1 METEKYDWTPESGQA
16 YDEDEDGSPY
26 QPLDCVEDAEL
37 LRKRR
42 ELELIEKQ
50 IASKKAAIAS
60 KKTVPQRPL
69 YGEEHPDAALK
80 SCMKRPERRSEQSSQ
95 RPFVESD
102 DTRDVTTRRDEAGA
116 KTWQH
121 RSERA
126 LPFPD
131 GKDPDAAPASCM
143 KRPERRSEQSSQ
155 RAFVESDDTRHA
167 TTRRDEA
174 GAKTWQHRSER
185 ALPSPDG
192 KSPGDQM
199 DFFSMYRSKPAAP
212 KRESPVRGFDRFLSI
227 LNRGVDEDKLSEMA
241 RATKS
246 RDHGR
251 DPRDGDRWSRDNDR
265 YPEDRERSERG
276 ERSDWRQGRQNLGSD
291 GWGDRRDS
299 REGERERHW
308 DSQGRSQDGDRH
320 LDPRDREREWDR
332 ERYLDSR
339 DRDRHFDSRER
350 ERYFD
355 SRDRGRGGDR
365 HFDSRDRDR
374 NWDSRER
381 ERNWDSRD
389 RDPNWDSR
397 DRDPNWDSRDRDRNW
412 DSRDRDRN
420 WDSRDRERQ
429 YVDTRQ
435 REAWDSR
442 ESSSAW
448 KSREQEW
455 SQDLRDTERGGNSSE
470 RKRSIDSR
478 DRDRNSRDQRFGSK
492 ETDSVVRD
500 QRVGSRESRDRDRN
514 SIEQR
519 LDTKEGGKRT
529 SEPEKLD
536 SREHDDHRKR
546 LKTDNWEQDRTSGD
560 GSQNRENRNSREPR
574 RESSSPGRRGHSRD
588 RKSRTRSPVLSK
600 EELQRRKEKEE
611 QFARIQSLLQ
621 TVGLDLG
628 MEDLDRLNSRT
639 HERLYGVK
647 LPTDKPESSRQ
658 QGAPNQHRD
667 STSSERSRQYSPDS
681 TSKIHDPQKKRG
693 HRDDDDEEEE
703 EEQQQ
708 RSRRWH
714 SKREWPE
721 EPSEIPAAGDYASY
735 HNWYNRTHHGTY
747 MQNWP
752 AAGRTGAVAY
762 DAHDNSILGPPP
774 STSTGLPLAT
784 PTVSYGDPYQLSA
797 AYAYGS
803 PVALAS
809 PFPQP
814 NSSKERPFLKPV
826 PLVASGDPDKSILG
840 PPPSTILGLL
850 AYASGSPVAF
860 ASPFPQPKS
869 SKKRPFVKPLQEVSL
884 EPPPPGMEPTGNVT
898 EPPPPGT
905 EPTGYAR
912 TPQGYVRTPKKKK
925 KKKKKTNN
933 NATTPQGNATTPQDN
948 ATTPQDNATKP
959 QGNSTTTQPNIW
971 KTQGNLITIVC
982 PKKTPKKIAQRKR
995 TQARSILKKIAIAE
1009 AAAARNTI
1017 KDMPTLSMKPRAIRR
1032 RKLMAKIRARARA
1045 EAVANAK
1052 VMNAAKEQA
1061 LADKVK
1067 AYAEAEAAANADPAN
1082 EAPTTSSDKDAAAP
1096 APAKPVIVLR
1106 LKNRVVKA
1114 KTDAPG
1120 EGL

>member
-628 MEDLDRLNSRT
+628 MEDVDRLNSRT

-647 LPTDKPESSRQ
+647 FPTDEPESSRHQ
-658 QGAPNQHRD
+658 MAPNQHRD
-667 STSSERSRQYSPDS
+667 SALSDCSRQYSPDS

-693 HRDDDDEEEE
+693 QRDEEEE

-735 HNWYNRTHHGTY
+735 HNWYNRVHHGTS
-747 MQNWP
+747 MQSWP
-752 AAGRTGAVAY
+752 AAGGTGAVAY

-784 PTVSYGDPYQLSA
+784 PTVAYGDPYQLAA

-803 PVALAS
+803 PVALTS

-814 NSSKERPFLKPV
+814 KCSKERPFL
-826 PLVASGDPDKSILG
+826 
-840 PPPSTILGLL
+840 
-850 AYASGSPVAF
+850 
-860 ASPFPQPKS
+860 
-869 SKKRPFVKPLQEVSL
+869 KPLQEVSL
-884 EPPPPGMEPTGNVT
+884 EPPPPNTIPTGIV
-898 EPPPPGT
+898 
-905 EPTGYAR
+905 
-912 TPQGYVRTPKKKK
+912 
-925 KKKKKTNN
+925 
-933 NATTPQGNATTPQDN
+933 TTPQGNV
-948 ATTPQDNATKP
+948 TKP
-959 QGNSTTTQPNIW
+959 QGNSTSTKTNIM
-971 KTQGNLITIVC
+971 KTQGNLITIDC
-982 PKKTPKKIAQRKR
+982 PKMTEKKYKQQKSTKASWKR
-995 TQARSILKKIAIAE
+995 SIAE
-1009 AAAARNTI
+1009 AAATAARNKI
-1017 KDMPTLSMKPRAIRR
+1017 KDMMNMTSRR
-1032 RKLMAKIRARARA
+1032 RMAIIMAERAHALVAENAKARA
-1045 EAVANAK
+1045 
-1052 VMNAAKEQA
+1052 Q
-1061 LADKVK
+1061 
-1067 AYAEAEAAANADPAN
+1067 AEAAANANAANAAATSYAN
-1082 EAPTTSSDKDAAAP
+1082 EAPTTSSDKDAAAAPAAP

-1106 LKNRVVKA
+1106 LKSGVVKA

-1120 EGL
+1120 EGI

>member
-628 MEDLDRLNSRT
+628 MEEVDRLNSRT
-639 HERLYGVK
+639 QERLYGVK
-647 LPTDKPESSRQ
+647 FPTDEPEHSQEQ
-658 QGAPNQHRD
+658 QGVPKQHRD
-667 STSSERSRQYSPDS
+667 STSSERSLQYSPDS
-681 TSKIHDPQKKRG
+681 TSKTHNSQRKNSR
-693 HRDDDDEEEE
+693 HRDDDEEEQQKE
-703 EEQQQ
+703 EKQRPRPQSQPQPQPQQRSSRRHSKSKTHDRQKKNRRHRDDDEERQKQRQ
-708 RSRRWH
+708 RSRRRH
-714 SKREWPE
+714 SKRDWPE
-721 EPSEIPAAGDYASY
+721 VLSDIPAAADYASY
-735 HNWYNRTHHGTY
+735 HNWYHSAHYSNY
-747 MQNWP
+747 MQSLA
-752 AAGRTGAVAY
+752 AAGWTGAVAY
-762 DAHDNSILGPPP
+762 GAYGNPVLGSLP
-774 STSTGLPLAT
+774 STSSGLPLAT
-784 PTVSYGDPYQLSA
+784 ARGAYGDPYQLAA
-797 AYAYGS
+797 AYAHGS
-803 PVALAS
+803 
-809 PFPQP
+809 
-814 NSSKERPFLKPV
+814 FLKPLQDV
-826 PLVASGDPDKSILG
+826 SLLE
-840 PPPSTILGLL
+840 PPPSDT
-850 AYASGSPVAF
+850 
-860 ASPFPQPKS
+860 
-869 SKKRPFVKPLQEVSL
+869 KPPGTVT
-884 EPPPPGMEPTGNVT
+884 EPPPPGTKPPRTITEPPPPGTEPPRTVTEPPPPGTKPPRAVT

-905 EPTGYAR
+905 EPSGTEPPGMSS
-912 TPQGYVRTPKKKK
+912 PG
-925 KKKKKTNN
+925 
-933 NATTPQGNATTPQDN
+933 
-948 ATTPQDNATKP
+948 TKP
-959 QGNSTTTQPNIW
+959 PGNVTKPPGNVTKPTEPSIW
-971 KTQGNLITIVC
+971 DNLIAISC
-982 PKKTPKKIAQRKR
+982 PK
-995 TQARSILKKIAIAE
+995 QAKQKQEEDRSSITAG
-1009 AAAARNTI
+1009 
-1017 KDMPTLSMKPRAIRR
+1017 
-1032 RKLMAKIRARARA
+1032 
-1045 EAVANAK
+1045 
-1052 VMNAAKEQA
+1052 VMDAAKEQA

-1082 EAPTTSSDKDAAAP
+1082 EAPTPSANGAPTTSSDKDAAAP

-1106 LKNRVVKA
+1106 LKSGVLKA
-1114 KTDAPG
+1114 KTDAAG
-1120 EGL
+1120 AGT